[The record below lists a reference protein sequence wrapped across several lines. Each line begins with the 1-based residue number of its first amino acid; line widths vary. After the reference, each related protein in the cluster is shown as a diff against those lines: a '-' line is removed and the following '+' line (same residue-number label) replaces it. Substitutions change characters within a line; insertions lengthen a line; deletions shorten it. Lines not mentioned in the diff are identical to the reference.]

1 MINEII
7 SSLNKEEK
15 RFFKIFTNRTLKSDN
30 RKDIILFDYLNTK
43 KIIDDSELLKKLNL
57 KNNNSLYQL
66 KNRLFKD
73 LNKSMLLQ
81 HFNKEKDL
89 FSLSNILLSR
99 VYKRKGNLELAY
111 KFLKKAEE
119 KALLNETFELIA
131 LIYNE
136 VLKLAYD
143 LVTIDVEGYINKQ
156 RKNKKKLDLAQEMDL
171 VLAAVMYKI
180 KTAQNFS
187 SDKDI
192 FFLLNQT
199 LEKFMKNKLIS
210 DSPKFRIKVFQAV
223 SRGLLQKK
231 NYNELEKYLLKT
243 YSSFKQ
249 DNLFNKTNHEHKLM
263 MITYI
268 TNSLFK
274 NDNFKKSLEFAK
286 ELHKEMMRFDN
297 MLYNKFLFFY
307 YNALVINYSTLDKIK
322 ALEILSEAKKNP
334 TIKNLPTFGVFIYL
348 NTSLIYFDLGKHKL
362 SKKNISRLILQQ
374 DFINLD
380 KIFKLKIYIADLI
393 ITFSTKQY
401 DQLESKI
408 IYLKSKFKTSL
419 SKNKRDNKLIE
430 ILSDLIYCNNIYTDK
445 KLQNKISNLIS
456 KISDKESEDHDVIS
470 YNYWLKK
477 LTKKGEF

>member
-15 RFFKIFTNRTLKSDN
+15 RFFKILTNRTLKSDN

-57 KNNNSLYQL
+57 KNKNSLYQL

-81 HFNKEKDL
+81 HFDKEKDL

-99 VYKRKGNLELAY
+99 VYKRKGNLGLAY

-143 LVTIDVEGYINKQ
+143 LVTIDVEEYINKQ
-156 RKNKKKLDLAQEMDL
+156 RKNKKKFDLAQEMDL
-171 VLAAVMYKI
+171 VLSAVMYKI

-187 SDKDI
+187 TDKDI

-199 LEKFMKNKLIS
+199 LEKFIKNKLIS

-243 YSSFKQ
+243 YSSFKK
-249 DNLFNKTNHEHKLM
+249 DNLFNKTNHENKLM
-263 MITYI
+263 MLTYI
-268 TNSLFK
+268 TNSLYK
-274 NDNFKKSLEFAK
+274 NKKYEKSLEFAN
-286 ELHKEMMRFDN
+286 ELKSEMLRFDN

-307 YNALVINYSTLDKIK
+307 YNALVINYSTLNKTK
-322 ALEILSEAKKNP
+322 ALKILSQAKENII
-334 TIKNLPTFGVFIYL
+334 IKNLPTFGVFIYL
-348 NTSLIYFDLGKHKL
+348 NTALIYFDLGNFKI
-362 SKKNISRLILQQ
+362 SKKNIRRLILQK
-374 DFINLD
+374 DFMNLD
-380 KIFKLKIYIADLI
+380 KSFKIQIYIAELI
-393 ITFSTKQY
+393 ITYSTKEF

-419 SKNKRDNKLIE
+419 SENKRDSKLIE
-430 ILSDLIYCNNIYTDK
+430 ILSDLIFCNNIYADK
-445 KLQNKISNLIS
+445 KLQNKIKSLIN
-456 KISDKESEDHDVIS
+456 KISDDESDDQDIIS
-470 YNYWLKK
+470 YNYWLKNI
-477 LTKKGEF
+477 TKKGEQ

>member
-15 RFFKIFTNRTLKSDN
+15 RFFKIFTKRTLKSEN
-30 RKDIILFDYLNTK
+30 RKDIILFDYLNSK

-57 KNNNSLYQL
+57 KNKNSLYQL

-81 HFNKEKDL
+81 HFDKEKDL

-143 LVTIDVEGYINKQ
+143 LVTIDVEEYINKQ
-156 RKNKKKLDLAQEMDL
+156 RKNKKKFDLAQEMDL
-171 VLAAVMYKI
+171 VLSAVMYKI

-187 SDKDI
+187 TDKDI

-199 LEKFMKNKLIS
+199 LEKFIKNKLIS

-231 NYNELEKYLLKT
+231 NYIELEKYLLKT
-243 YSSFKQ
+243 YSSFKK
-249 DNLFNKTNHEHKLM
+249 DNLFNKTNHENKLM
-263 MITYI
+263 MLTYI
-268 TNSLFK
+268 TNSLYK
-274 NDNFKKSLEFAK
+274 NKKYEKSLEFAN
-286 ELHKEMMRFDN
+286 ELKSEMLRFDN

-307 YNALVINYSTLDKIK
+307 YNALVINYSTLNKTK
-322 ALEILSEAKKNP
+322 ALKILSQAKENII
-334 TIKNLPTFGVFIYL
+334 IKNLPTFGVFIYL
-348 NTSLIYFDLGKHKL
+348 NTALIYFDLGNFKI
-362 SKKNISRLILQQ
+362 SKKNIRRLILQK
-374 DFINLD
+374 DFMNLD
-380 KIFKLKIYIADLI
+380 KSFKIQIYIAELI
-393 ITFSTKQY
+393 ITYSTKEF

-419 SKNKRDNKLIE
+419 SENKRDSKLIE
-430 ILSDLIYCNNIYTDK
+430 ILSDLIFCNNIYADK
-445 KLQNKISNLIS
+445 KLQNKIKSLIN
-456 KISDKESEDHDVIS
+456 KISDDESDDQDIIS
-470 YNYWLKK
+470 YNYWLKNI
-477 LTKKGEF
+477 TKKGEQ

>member
-7 SSLNKEEK
+7 SSLKKEEK

-57 KNNNSLYQL
+57 KNKNSLYQL

-81 HFNKEKDL
+81 HFDKEKDL

-99 VYKRKGNLELAY
+99 VYKRKGNLGLAY

-119 KALLNETFELIA
+119 KALINEAFELTA

-136 VLKLAYD
+136 VLKLAYE
-143 LVTIDVEGYINKQ
+143 LVTIDVEKYIDKQ
-156 RKNKKKLDLAQEMDL
+156 RKNKKKLDIAQEMDL

-180 KTAQNFS
+180 KTAQNFNTN
-187 SDKDI
+187 KDI

-199 LEKFMKNKLIS
+199 LEKFVKNKLIS

-231 NYNELEKYLLKT
+231 NYIELEKYLLKT
-243 YSSFKQ
+243 YSSFKK
-249 DNLFNKTNHEHKLM
+249 DNLFNKTNHDNKLM
-263 MITYI
+263 MLTYI
-268 TNSLFK
+268 TNSLYK
-274 NDNFKKSLEFAK
+274 NKKYEKSLEFAN
-286 ELHKEMMRFDN
+286 ELKSEMLRFDN

-307 YNALVINYSTLDKIK
+307 YNALVINYSTLNKTK
-322 ALEILSEAKKNP
+322 ALEVLSQAKENII
-334 TIKNLPTFGVFIYL
+334 IKNLPTFGVFIYL
-348 NTSLIYFDLGKHKL
+348 NTALIYFDLGNFKI
-362 SKKNISRLILQQ
+362 SKKNISRLILQK
-374 DFINLD
+374 DFMNLD
-380 KIFKLKIYIADLI
+380 KSFKMQIYIAELI
-393 ITFSTKQY
+393 ITYSTKEF

-419 SKNKRDNKLIE
+419 SENKRDSMLIE
-430 ILSDLIYCNNIYTDK
+430 ILSDLIFCNNLYADK
-445 KLQNKISNLIS
+445 KLQNKIKSLIN
-456 KISDKESEDHDVIS
+456 KISDDESDDQDIIS
-470 YNYWLKK
+470 YNYWLKNI
-477 LTKKGEF
+477 TKKGEQ

>member
-15 RFFKIFTNRTLKSDN
+15 RFFKIFTNRTLKNDN

-57 KNNNSLYQL
+57 KNKNSLYQL
-66 KNRLFKD
+66 KNRLYKD

-81 HFNKEKDL
+81 HFDKEKDL

-99 VYKRKGNLELAY
+99 VYKRKGNLGLAY

-136 VLKLAYD
+136 VLKLAND
-143 LVTIDVEGYINKQ
+143 LVTIDVEEYINKQ
-156 RKNKKKLDLAQEMDL
+156 IKNKKKFDLAQEIDL
-171 VLAAVMYKI
+171 ALSAVMYKI

-187 SDKDI
+187 TDKDI

-199 LEKFMKNKLIS
+199 LKKFTKNKLIS

-243 YSSFKQ
+243 YSSFKK
-249 DNLFNKTNHEHKLM
+249 DNLFNKTNHENKLM
-263 MITYI
+263 MLTYI
-268 TNSLFK
+268 TNSLYK
-274 NDNFKKSLEFAK
+274 NKKYEKSLEFAN
-286 ELHKEMMRFDN
+286 ELKSEMLRFDN

-307 YNALVINYSTLDKIK
+307 YNTLVINYSTLNKKK
-322 ALEILSEAKKNP
+322 ALKILSQAKENVI
-334 TIKNLPTFGVFIYL
+334 IKNLPTFGVFIYL
-348 NTSLIYFDLGKHKL
+348 NTALIYFDLGNFKI
-362 SKKNISRLILQQ
+362 SKKNIRRLILQK
-374 DFINLD
+374 DFMNLD
-380 KIFKLKIYIADLI
+380 KSFKIQIYIAELI
-393 ITFSTKQY
+393 ITYSTKEF

-419 SKNKRDNKLIE
+419 SENKRDSMLIE
-430 ILSDLIYCNNIYTDK
+430 ILSDLIFCNNIYTDK
-445 KLQNKISNLIS
+445 KLQNKIKSLIN
-456 KISDKESEDHDVIS
+456 KISDDESDDQDIIS
-470 YNYWLKK
+470 YNYWLKNI
-477 LTKKGEF
+477 TKKGE